1 MRMRNITVAAAVA
14 SAMAL
19 GMSRMALAQDAAPAT
34 QAPAADDVAEIS
46 QVVVTGT
53 RIRGV
58 APVGSSLISVDQ
70 ALVKESGL
78 TTTND
83 VLNSIPSV
91 LNIGVGNH
99 STGGLAINNGFSTSN
114 SPNIHGLGVQATL
127 SLVNGHRMFVSGTL
141 SDVFD
146 PNNYPVA
153 MIQPRRSRSG
163 RHVAD
168 LWRGRDLR
176 HRELRSSS
184 PRRRDRDQLR
194 REHVEGPELLARH
207 GDHRTHVG
215 TGERPQ
221 RRHHPRCAVQSSGAA
236 GRLDV
241 WQPVQQRLLA
251 LWRRPQRRRSRR
263 LAIF

>member
-83 VLNSIPSV
+83 
-91 LNIGVGNH
+91 
-99 STGGLAINNGFSTSN
+99 GLI
-114 SPNIHGLGVQATL
+114 
-127 SLVNGHRMFVSGTL
+127 
-141 SDVFD
+141 
-146 PNNYPVA
+146 
-153 MIQPRRSRSG
+153 
-163 RHVAD
+163 
-168 LWRGRDLR
+168 
-176 HRELRSSS
+176 SS
-184 PRRRDRDQLR
+184 P
-194 REHVEGPELLARH
+194 
-207 GDHRTHVG
+207 
-215 TGERPQ
+215 
-221 RRHHPRCAVQSSGAA
+221 
-236 GRLDV
+236 
-241 WQPVQQRLLA
+241 
-251 LWRRPQRRRSRR
+251 
-263 LAIF
+263 